1 MPCNYKK
8 KKALTFKEDLQK
20 VALLAKHGTEPLRKV
35 SHTTT
40 GISHTTLS
48 RWVNNKN
55 TSNFESGLKFHS
67 FTD

>member
-40 GISHTTLS
+40 GISHTALS

-55 TSNFESGLKFHS
+55 TSNFESGLKFRS